1 MPAQMVSAIPNLT
14 WGTVL
19 MARLIVVSAIHP
31 ISLMEINLT
40 GKEPVAALEYLLTGS
55 LTLFSSSVNSRIVSV
70 VPAGTISGSSQ
81 LTSSFDTRYAI
92 SASFVSSSN
101 VLSMRTI
108 TSASYA
114 ALTPVSGTL
123 YIIIG

>member
-1 MPAQMVSAIPNLT
+1 MRTVDGMS
-14 WGTVL
+14 GTFDFGE
-19 MARLIVVSAIHP
+19 S
-31 ISLMEINLT
+31 T
-40 GKEPVAALEYLLTGS
+40 GPLLTAVE
-55 LTLFSSSVNSRIVSV
+55 LNSKTSF
-70 VPAGTISGSSQ
+70 PSGTISGSSQ

-101 VLSMRTI
+101 LSSIQTI